1 MNWARGA
8 AADLIDQVGR
18 FDGPPQ
24 QFLAHLVAIQ
34 CRVGPVEGGAV
45 LRPGA
50 QEQIG
55 ILAVHPPLTKGA
67 TPPRWLAEAAES
79 APQVISTG
87 RAIERP
93 LHAPED
99 LYGQPA
105 RRHLIVLPIRGGG
118 STRGAVAFVVEASD
132 PAALAARRARD
143 AAAATV
149 KGENVRFELNQ
160 VANQDLLIAQDV
172 LAAAERDYFE
182 SVLTFNLALTELG
195 RAQGTLLDSAGIELI
210 DPEKKPAK

>member
-1 MNWARGA
+1 MPVDRAQTSQGSREPGGPT

-34 CRVGPVEGGAV
+34 CRVGPAEGGVV

-105 RRHLIVLPIRGGG
+105 RRHRQGRKRTLRTRPGHQPRPPDRPGRPGRRRTRVLRG
-118 STRGAVAFVVEASD
+118 
-132 PAALAARRARD
+132 PP
-143 AAAATV
+143 
-149 KGENVRFELNQ
+149 ELQ
-160 VANQDLLIAQDV
+160 V
-172 LAAAERDYFE
+172 
-182 SVLTFNLALTELG
+182 ALTEIG
-195 RAQGTLLDSAGIELI
+195 RAQGTLLDDIGIELV
-210 DPEKKPAK
+210 DPEAKSAK